1 MIITYLCRQEVRE
14 TSNWFTLASFTA
26 GEFMS
31 CVYYPIQILTDI
43 YIIDNNPVCLFA
55 MSFGTSCGI
64 CFTLNVL
71 GLTVERYISICNPLR
86 APTLLTQRRI
96 GGVILVIFI
105 YSLTTAMFIPYV
117 TPLGFKGNIS
127 GDANGCRISTVIS
140 SQSYVAFLFANGL
153 LPIPAMIIIYCRI
166 FQILRRHI
174 RTVSDLTVIQSVTSQ
189 GESGDPGRVAAT
201 ANDRRVWKRQVKSA
215 ALLFIIVISF
225 AVCWLP
231 YVVFILYR
239 SFTSVV
245 SPLAFS
251 MCRAIVFLNVAIHPF
266 VYGFGNKTYRQAIYL
281 VFCGPVMK
289 LFSRDPLTSVTA

>member
-14 TSNWFTLASFTA
+14 TSNWFTLASFAT

-31 CVYYPIQILTDI
+31 CVYYPIQILVDI
-43 YIIDNNPVCLFA
+43 YIIDNNPACLFA
-55 MSFGTSCGI
+55 VTLGTASAM

-71 GLTVERYISICNPLR
+71 GLTVERYISICKPLR

-96 GGVILVIFI
+96 GSVILAIFI

-127 GDANGCRISTVIS
+127 GAVNGCRLSTVILS
-140 SQSYVAFLFANGL
+140 RGYVAFLFANGL

-166 FQILRRHI
+166 FQVLRRHI
-174 RTVSDLTVIQSVTSQ
+174 RTVSDLTVIQPGTSQ
-189 GESGDPGRVAAT
+189 RESGDPGRVAAN
-201 ANDRRVWKRQVKSA
+201 ANDHRVWKREAKSA
-215 ALLFIIVISF
+215 VLLFIIVISF
-225 AVCWLP
+225 AVCWVP
-231 YVVFILYR
+231 FVVFILYR

-245 SPLAFS
+245 SPLAYAMSRSF
-251 MCRAIVFLNVAIHPF
+251 VFLNVAIHPF

-289 LFSRDPLTSVTA
+289 AFGRNPLTSVTV